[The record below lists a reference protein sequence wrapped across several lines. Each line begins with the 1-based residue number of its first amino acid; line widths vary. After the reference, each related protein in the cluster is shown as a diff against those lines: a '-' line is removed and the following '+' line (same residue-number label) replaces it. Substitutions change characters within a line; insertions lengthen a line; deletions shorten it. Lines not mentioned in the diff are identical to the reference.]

1 MKRSLEGK
9 CALVTGGSRGIGR
22 GIALALAEAGASVAI
37 CYLHDGPDV
46 EETLCALRGFDVQA
60 EAFKADVSNE
70 EQVDAMVEAG
80 TKMLGGLDIVV
91 NNAGILDERPLVETT
106 AEQFDRVIAV
116 NLRGTFLVGRAAAR
130 VMAKRRTETPARIIN
145 IASDLGHLGRE
156 NMTAYTASKGA
167 IMSMTRTWARELA
180 PSILVNAIAPGP
192 IETDMLTP
200 EFMSPE
206 AIAAD
211 LATPLARFGSTDEI
225 GALAAFLCTDG
236 AAFTTGQV
244 YGVNGGS
251 VMT

>member
-1 MKRSLEGK
+1 MTQTLEGK
-9 CALVTGGSRGIGR
+9 RALITGGSRGIGR

-37 CYLHDGPDV
+37 CYSRDSSEV
-46 EETLCALRGFDVQA
+46 ENTINALRNFDEKA
-60 EAFKADVSNE
+60 AAFKADVSNE
-70 EQVDAMVEAG
+70 DQVNMMVKACAE
-80 TKMLGGLDIVV
+80 TLGGLDIVV

-106 AEQFDRVIAV
+106 ADQFDRVIAV

-130 VMAKRRTETPARIIN
+130 IMATRSATTPARIIN

-156 NMTAYTASKGA
+156 NMSAYTASKGA
-167 IMSMTRTWARELA
+167 IISITRTWARELA
-180 PSILVNAIAPGP
+180 PSVLVNAIAPGP

-236 AAFTTGQV
+236 AEFITGQC